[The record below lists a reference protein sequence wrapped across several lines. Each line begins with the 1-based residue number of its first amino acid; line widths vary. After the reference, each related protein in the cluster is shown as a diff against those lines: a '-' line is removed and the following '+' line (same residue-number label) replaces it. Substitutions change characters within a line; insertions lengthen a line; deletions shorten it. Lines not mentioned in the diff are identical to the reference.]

1 MSKSTENREETRPEG
16 VVEKKESG
24 APGKII
30 WERLKIK
37 FLQSHCCS
45 ERLSSDNWKDT
56 KKCLHINIK
65 IGR

>member
-24 APGKII
+24 APGKIM

-37 FLQSHCCS
+37 FQHSNCCS
-45 ERLSSDNWKDT
+45 ESLSSDNWKEN
-56 KKCLHINIK
+56 KKVPTH
-65 IGR
+65 